1 LNILTG
7 LAEVAPTAVQIL
19 EKLNAKK
26 TTDQTVVLLAVLVQ
40 KHEDLMEKLA
50 GIETHLKDQDDSLL
64 TINRALQMQST
75 ALDLLLKKK

>member
-50 GIETHLKDQDDSLL
+50 GLETHLKEQDGDLLAISRSLQ
-64 TINRALQMQST
+64 LQGT

>member
-7 LAEVAPTAVQIL
+7 LAEVAPAAVQIL
-19 EKLNAKK
+19 EKLKAEKS
-26 TTDQTVVLLAVLVQ
+26 TDQTVVLLAVLVQ

-50 GIETHLKDQDDSLL
+50 GLETHLKEQDGDLLAISRSLQ
-64 TINRALQMQST
+64 LQGT

>member
-7 LAEVAPTAVQIL
+7 LAEVAPAAVQIL
-19 EKLNAKK
+19 EKLKAKK

-40 KHEDLMEKLA
+40 KHEDLMEKLT
-50 GIETHLKDQDDSLL
+50 GLETHLKEQDDSLL

-75 ALDLLLKKK
+75 GIDLLLKKK

>member
-7 LAEVAPTAVQIL
+7 LAEVAPAAVQIL
-19 EKLNAKK
+19 EKLKAKK

-40 KHEDLMEKLA
+40 KHEDLMEKLT
-50 GIETHLKDQDDSLL
+50 GLETHLKEQDDSLL
-64 TINRALQMQST
+64 TINRALQMQGT

>member
-19 EKLNAKK
+19 EKLKAEKS
-26 TTDQTVVLLAVLVQ
+26 TDQTVVLLAVLVQ

-50 GIETHLKDQDDSLL
+50 GLETHLKEQDGDLLAISRSLQ
-64 TINRALQMQST
+64 LQGT